1 MMELTLR
8 NARLPESPEV
18 LLDIGVREGRVVAL
32 APGLP
37 AGMVDHDLQG
47 RLAVPGFVETHI
59 HLDKACILERCASE
73 RGDLSE
79 AISEVARL
87 KAGFTE
93 EDVAARAAR
102 ALAKCLVNGTMRMR
116 THVEVDPVI
125 GLRGLEGVKRALRA
139 YAWAMEVE
147 ICVFPQEGLLNN
159 PGTEEL
165 MIAALRDGAGCVGA
179 APYTDSD
186 PHGQIDRVFRMARDF
201 DVDIDMHLDFSTDP
215 GELDAE
221 YVCRKTEEA
230 GWGGRV
236 AIGHVSKSASLPAER
251 LEGLCARL
259 AGAGVA
265 VTALPSTDLFLM
277 GRDVDHA
284 VPRGVAPLHR
294 MLGRGVNCSVSTNNL
309 LNPFTPFG
317 DGSLLRAANLFAN
330 VAQLGRR
337 EELAEC
343 LRLVTGRAARLLNLD
358 DYGIVV
364 GGVADLVVLD
374 SADPALAVAELAQP
388 VMGFKA
394 GRPTF
399 TRPLPTIHAPAAS
412 AAG

>member
-1 MMELTLR
+1 
-8 NARLPESPEV
+8 V

-236 AIGHVSKSASLPAER
+236 AI
-251 LEGLCARL
+251 
-259 AGAGVA
+259 
-265 VTALPSTDLFLM
+265 LM

-284 VPRGVAPLHR
+284 VPRVVAPLHR